1 MTETTSIPGGG
12 QPIDRIEAPLYL
24 ARFRR
29 RQAEAEKTGETG
41 AAAPPGPAG
50 PNGET
55 NPSAP
60 ASSNG
65 ADDPLAPAGPDRA
78 DDPAVPLYLKRFRR
92 RTAADTSPA
101 EDGPLWSRAGLGVQQ
116 ALTEDNRNK
125 EISAPPAAARVLLND
140 VYLIRHGETQGYST
154 DSGLTPQGA
163 WQAHTYGRTLA
174 KRIKPQETVVFRHA
188 DTARAA
194 ETAHHIR
201 RGLLDGL
208 EQYEKDITV
217 VDPEPAHEFRNFGFV
232 APDGIKDVTAAF
244 REYHALLEG
253 HERTARGDRPLWLVE
268 MDRFWRTQ
276 QGGGDPIQHW
286 LTVPL
291 LHFEPPSMTVRRF
304 WAGILRLAAEYPG
317 ARLAISTHSGCIRA
331 FAVAALG
338 YDPGEPY
345 NTEHVRV
352 KLLGDRPSAGPAG
365 NGPSAGA
372 PSADGSP
379 GPGHAPSGGRDAT
392 VAYRNRVQEVKVPP
406 VDRLPTWGVADQYS
420 GLGAA
425 ERASGPVADR
435 RYSGLEPEGR
445 AR

>member
-1 MTETTSIPGGG
+1 M
-12 QPIDRIEAPLYL
+12 
-24 ARFRR
+24 
-29 RQAEAEKTGETG
+29 
-41 AAAPPGPAG
+41 
-50 PNGET
+50 
-55 NPSAP
+55 
-60 ASSNG
+60 
-65 ADDPLAPAGPDRA
+65 
-78 DDPAVPLYLKRFRR
+78 
-92 RTAADTSPA
+92 
-101 EDGPLWSRAGLGVQQ
+101 QQ

-125 EISAPPAAARVLLND
+125 EISAPLAAARALLND

-174 KRIKPQETVVFRHA
+174 KRIKPRETVVFRHA
-188 DTARAA
+188 ATARAA
-194 ETAHHIR
+194 ETAHQIR

-208 EQYEKDITV
+208 EQYEKEITV
-217 VDPEPAHEFRNFGFV
+217 VDPEPADEFRNFGFV
-232 APDGIKDVTAAF
+232 APDGIKDVTAVF

-291 LHFEPPSMTVRRF
+291 LHFEPPSMAVRRF
-304 WAGILRLAAEYPG
+304 WAGILRLAGEYPG

-352 KLLGDRPSAGPAG
+352 KLLGDRPGHGRSGG
-365 NGPSAGA
+365 
-372 PSADGSP
+372 D
-379 GPGHAPSGGRDAT
+379 GPGHNGPGHGPTGLVGRDAT

-406 VDRLPTWGVADQYS
+406 VDRLPTWGVTDQYS
-420 GLGAA
+420 GLGPEGLDAGA
-425 ERASGPVADR
+425 VQRAGGPADGR
-435 RYSGLEPEGR
+435 HSGLGPGDR
-445 AR
+445 PR